1 MRIKQINR
9 INSILIFVFLI
20 LGAMYVGATFLIPIT
35 FAIFLATLILPVTN
49 FLEQKLKITRISSSF
64 ISTFIIFIGVGL
76 IFFLLIHQLGIL
88 LNDLLDRRN
97 QILQF
102 VQVIQ
107 ENLATA
113 FDISLDQQ
121 KQMAQDNLLGGI
133 NFLQSYLTNILSN
146 IIGII
151 LKFLLILIYLFLL
164 LLNRGKF
171 TDFMMMYTADEKKEK
186 TTGILEETE
195 KVANYYLW
203 GRIKVMTLLAI
214 MYLVLFSAYGLEH
227 MGLLVV
233 FGAIITIIPYIGPFF
248 SGFLPVLFMM
258 IFDHTYVDV
267 ISFAIIILI
276 VQLIESYVL
285 EPLII
290 GSEVKQNPLFII
302 LGVILGGMVWGM
314 AGLILFVPLFSILKI
329 IFDNTQ
335 GLKPVGFLMGY
346 ESSGEKDGIIKKL
359 QKKFKKDTD

>member
-9 INSILIFVFLI
+9 VNSILIFI
-20 LGAMYVGATFLIPIT
+20 LLVLGTMYVGASLLIPIT
-35 FAIFLATLILPVTN
+35 FSIFLATLILPVTN
-49 FLEQKLKITRISSSF
+49 FLEQNFNIGRFTSSL

-76 IFFLLIHQLGIL
+76 IFFLLIHQIGIL
-88 LNDLLDRRN
+88 LNDLVDRRD
-97 QILQF
+97 QILLF
-102 VQVIQ
+102 VQAIQ
-107 ENLATA
+107 ENLAIA

-121 KQMAQDNLLGGI
+121 KQMAQDNLLSGI

-151 LKFLLILIYLFLL
+151 LNFLLILIYLFLF
-164 LLNRGKF
+164 LLNRDKF
-171 TDFMMMYTADEKKEK
+171 TDFIMMYTADEKKRK
-186 TTGILEETE
+186 TTRILEETE

-203 GRIKVMTLLAI
+203 GRVKVMTILAI
-214 MYLVLFSAYGLEH
+214 MYLILFSAYELEH
-227 MGLLVV
+227 MGMLVV

-248 SGFLPVLFMM
+248 SGFLPIVFMI
-258 IFDHTYVDV
+258 IFDHSYVEV
-267 ISFAIIILI
+267 ISFAVIITII
-276 VQLIESYVL
+276 QLVESYVL

-302 LGVILGGMVWGM
+302 IGVILGGMVWGM

-335 GLKPVGFLMGY
+335 GLKPVGFLIGTNSR
-346 ESSGEKDGIIKKL
+346 ENKKE
-359 QKKFKKDTD
+359 

>member
-9 INSILIFVFLI
+9 INSVLIFLFLI
-20 LGAMYVGATFLIPIT
+20 LGGMYVGASFLIPIT
-35 FAIFLATLILPVTN
+35 FAIFLATLMLPVTN
-49 FLEQKLKITRISSSF
+49 FLEQKFKISRITSSF
-64 ISTFIIFIGVGL
+64 TGTLIIFIGAGL
-76 IFFLLIHQLGIL
+76 IFFLLIHQIGVL
-88 LNDLLDRRN
+88 LNDLVDRRD
-97 QILQF
+97 QILLF
-102 VQVIQ
+102 VQVLQ
-107 ENLATA
+107 ENLANA

-121 KQMAQDNLLGGI
+121 KQIAQDNLLSGI

-151 LKFLLILIYLFLL
+151 LNFLLVLIYLFLL

-171 TDFMMMYTADEKKEK
+171 TDFLMMYIADEKKKK
-186 TTGILEETE
+186 TAGILEGTE

-203 GRIKVMTLLAI
+203 GRIKVMTILAI
-214 MYLVLFSAYGLEH
+214 MYLILFSAYGLEH

-248 SGFLPVLFMM
+248 SGLLPILFMI
-258 IFDHTYVDV
+258 IFNHSNVEV
-267 ISFAIIILI
+267 ISFAVIITII
-276 VQLIESYVL
+276 QLIESYVL

-302 LGVILGGMVWGM
+302 FGVILGGMVWGI

-329 IFDNTQ
+329 IFDNIQ
-335 GLKPVGFLMGY
+335 ELKPVGYLMGY
-346 ESSGEKDGIIKKL
+346 ERSGK
-359 QKKFKKDTD
+359 KKD